1 MPKPTRTIAAVLTAA
16 SRRWA
21 SFTVAFALVTST
33 SLGDGPKPDEEV
45 TLYPTT
51 GWFDAAARQWVV
63 PVRGCIYEPE
73 TNSVKRR
80 ALLALL
86 AERLKLDES
95 QTPLFRERARP
106 FLVDHE
112 RAKVLDVAC
121 SGATCR
127 CGPSQP
133 NGQFTAE
140 VRIGL
145 PEGAAAPKSDDTVTL
160 SIQTRDGDTRSFSA
174 SAQLLAPTGICVITD
189 IDDTVK
195 LTDVPDVKEML
206 RNTFLRPYQAV
217 PGMPR
222 LLTALRDAGAS
233 VHYVSASPW
242 QLLAP
247 LQAMFAG
254 EGLPAG
260 SMHLKTFRWKDETFF
275 DLFASPESF
284 KLPILREQLRRYPG
298 RRFIL
303 IGDTS
308 ERDPEIYAQIAR
320 EFPDQVAAILI
331 RIAAPSQWSTQR
343 SKQAFKDVPAPVTA
357 FTDPAEVYIPSVLES
372 AGVSKAS
379 PQP

>member
-1 MPKPTRTIAAVLTAA
+1 MPKSNRIIAAALTAT

-21 SFTVAFALVTST
+21 SVTVAIAIATSA

-73 TNSVKRR
+73 TDSVKRK
-80 ALLALL
+80 ALLSLL
-86 AERLKLDES
+86 AARLELDET
-95 QTPLFRERARP
+95 QTPLFRERARA

-140 VRIGL
+140 VRIDL
-145 PEGAAAPKSDDTVTL
+145 PPDAAPPKTDDSVTL
-160 SIQTRDGDTRSFSA
+160 SIKTREGDTRSFA
-174 SAQLLAPTGICVITD
+174 VAAQLLAPTGISVIAD
-189 IDDTVK
+189 IDDTLK
-195 LTDVPDVKEML
+195 LTDVPDTKEML
-206 RNTFLRPYQAV
+206 RNTFLRPYRAT
-217 PGMPR
+217 PGMPK

-247 LQAMFAG
+247 LQAMFAA

-284 KLPILREQLRRYPG
+284 KLPILREQFKRYPG

-308 ERDPEIYAQIAR
+308 ERDPEIYATIAR

-343 SKQAFKDVPAPVTA
+343 SEQAFKDVPAPVTA
-357 FTDPAEVYIPSVLES
+357 FTDPAEVHIPSVLERTGS
-372 AGVSKAS
+372 TKT
-379 PQP
+379 P